1 MRRGPHPRSRNRK
14 PQAGSYPTG
23 AGRPSPSP
31 PKRRGQPVALC
42 SPASARMP
50 GLRAPIP
57 GWQDRLPSLASR
69 RSLESEKEAAGGTM
83 PASWGAY
90 RGRLPSPQSLPDFG
104 VRAEMRDW
112 RRKETRPWADAHAG
126 KALAYSS
133 RRRHL
138 GPHFAGEQTKRG
150 TDKVTGNERV
160 NWSPDCKPGLV
171 GTRIRA
177 LPPRPTA
184 RWRGESL
191 GTPWAA
197 ELPLYLLGAKALPAP
212 HVLSP
217 PCGMSPA
224 CAFPPSSPTPHPPCQ
239 GSRLF

>member
-1 MRRGPHPRSRNRK
+1 MAHTPAPEIGGPRLALTLQGLDAHPPARRSGG
-14 PQAGSYPTG
+14 GSQW
-23 AGRPSPSP
+23 R
-31 PKRRGQPVALC
+31 
-42 SPASARMP
+42 SAR
-50 GLRAPIP
+50 LRQRGCRASEPLFRAGKI
-57 GWQDRLPSLASR
+57 GSLPWPQGALWNLR
-69 RSLESEKEAAGGTM
+69 RKQLGARCPRAGAHTADVFH
-83 PASWGAY
+83 P
-90 RGRLPSPQSLPDFG
+90 PQSLPDFG

-126 KALAYSS
+126 KTLAYSS

-150 TDKVTGNERV
+150 TDKVIGNERV

-197 ELPLYLLGAKALPAP
+197 ELPLYLLGAKA
-212 HVLSP
+212 
-217 PCGMSPA
+217 
-224 CAFPPSSPTPHPPCQ
+224 
-239 GSRLF
+239 

>member
-1 MRRGPHPRSRNRK
+1 MRRGPHPRSRNRR

-50 GLRAPIP
+50 GLRAPIL

-83 PASWGAY
+83 PARWGAY

-150 TDKVTGNERV
+150 TDKVIGNERV

-197 ELPLYLLGAKALPAP
+197 ELPLYLLGAKA
-212 HVLSP
+212 
-217 PCGMSPA
+217 
-224 CAFPPSSPTPHPPCQ
+224 
-239 GSRLF
+239 

>member
-1 MRRGPHPRSRNRK
+1 MRRGPHPCSRNRK
-14 PQAGSYPTG
+14 PRAGSHPPG

-31 PKRRGQPVALC
+31 PKRRGQPVAFC

-50 GLRAPIP
+50 GLRAPIR
-57 GWQDRLPSLASR
+57 GWQDRLPPWPQGALWNLR
-69 RSLESEKEAAGGTM
+69 RKQLGARCPRAGAHTADVFH
-83 PASWGAY
+83 P
-90 RGRLPSPQSLPDFG
+90 PQSLPDFG

-138 GPHFAGEQTKRG
+138 GPHFAGEQTNRG
-150 TDKVTGNERV
+150 TDKVTVNKRV

-171 GTRIRA
+171 GTRICA

-184 RWRGESL
+184 RWRGQSL

-197 ELPLYLLGAKALPAP
+197 ELPLYLLGAKA
-212 HVLSP
+212 
-217 PCGMSPA
+217 
-224 CAFPPSSPTPHPPCQ
+224 
-239 GSRLF
+239 